1 MILIEPHY
9 DQAADI
15 WSLGCIL
22 VELIQLSEGN
32 NVERVFNGY
41 FCEPM
46 SPRGL
51 GMSSKNDQLACILRR
66 RGYDEEKD
74 FAFVTNQDAQTYFE
88 KMKNFV
94 EIDHT
99 LQKLISKSDP

>member
-1 MILIEPHY
+1 
-9 DQAADI
+9 
-15 WSLGCIL
+15 
-22 VELIQLSEGN
+22 
-32 NVERVFNGY
+32 
-41 FCEPM
+41 
-46 SPRGL
+46 
-51 GMSSKNDQLACILRR
+51 MSSKNDQLACILRR

-74 FAFVTNQDAQTYFE
+74 FAFVTDQDAHTYLE